1 LEDSLVKRTRRR
13 LSLIIVLGLLL
24 LLGLFVVSL
33 SVGSYPMTPMEAM
46 QAFWNAIRL
55 WGDTSQMNL
64 DEKVVWIVRFPR
76 FLAAMGVGIG
86 LAVAGVVMQAI
97 IRNPLV
103 DPYITGVSSGAA
115 LGAACAVLLG
125 VGIGAAGVY
134 SLPVMAFIGAILAFT
149 ITLGLAESAGGKPV
163 AFVLAGVIVGIFL
176 SSITNLLMIT
186 SPSQG
191 VQGVLHWLFGS
202 LSNTTLQEDAII
214 LFVVGVLTIIVLVY
228 ARELNVV
235 LLGDDQASQLGVNVR
250 FLKRGMLILTS
261 LLTGVCV
268 AFTGVIGFVGLIV
281 PHMTRM
287 VVGGD
292 HRLLLPASIIVGAN
306 FLVGCDIIG
315 RLIGGAEEFPV
326 GIITSL
332 IGAPFFA
339 YLLIRRGREY
349 VT

>member
-1 LEDSLVKRTRRR
+1 MEDSLVRRTRRR
-13 LSLIIVLGLLL
+13 LSVIIVLGLLL
-24 LLGLFVVSL
+24 LVGLFVVSL
-33 SVGSYPMTPMEAM
+33 SVGSYQMSVMEVLE
-46 QAFWNAIRL
+46 AFWNAL
-55 WGDTSQMNL
+55 MVGGDTSQMTL
-64 DEKVVWIVRFPR
+64 DEKIVWIVRFPR
-76 FLAAMGVGIG
+76 FLAAVGVGIG

-125 VGIGAAGVY
+125 VAIGSAGTY
-134 SLPVMAFIGAILAFT
+134 SLPIMAFIGAILAFT
-149 ITLGLAESAGGKPV
+149 ITLGLAESAGGRPV

-186 SPSQG
+186 NPSEG
-191 VQGVLHWLFGS
+191 VQGVLYWLFGN
-202 LSNTTLQEDAII
+202 LANATLQEDGII
-214 LFVVGVLTIIVLVY
+214 LFVVGVLTVIVLVY

-235 LLGDDQASQLGVNVR
+235 LLGDDQANQLGVNVR
-250 FLKRGMLILTS
+250 FMKRGMLILTS

-292 HRLLLPASIIVGAN
+292 HRLLLPASIVVGAN
-306 FLVGCDIIG
+306 FLVACDIIG
-315 RLIGGAEEFPV
+315 RLIGGSEEFPV
-326 GIITSL
+326 GIVTSL

-339 YLLIRRGREY
+339 YLLIRKGREY
-349 VT
+349 VS